1 MTATSRTL
9 PPTRPLTADD
19 PGRLGPYRLV
29 GRLGRGGMG
38 IVYLAEDGAGRPV
51 ALKVIDPDLAGD
63 EAFRVRFHREV
74 AAARRVRR
82 FCTAPVLDARLDA
95 EPLFVVTEYVPGP
108 TLDRAVREQGPLRGA
123 DLEDLAIGIATA
135 LVGIHGAG
143 VVHRDLKPGNVLLS
157 PVGPRVIDFG
167 IARAR
172 RTDDTVT
179 VPGEVVGTPAYLPPE
194 VVRYERATA
203 AADVFAWGCV
213 VAFAA
218 TGRSPFAGDT
228 LSEIIH
234 RIVHETPELDIPG
247 ARLRGLVARALAKDP
262 AARPTARRILTELTS
277 QSEADPAEVS
287 RALESRWSRDH
298 DASEPTYAPPRR
310 RVPAA
315 ATALTVAAIL
325 AAGTFRPGGEPN
337 AAFLPPPAPAARPAA
352 PAPPDPPPVI
362 RSFVIPTQTFDTRA
376 AAGPYTRVAAG
387 ALHVTSG
394 DTGVV
399 VVDPVRAAAVPR
411 RVLVT
416 ASVAFESRA
425 ADGEAGVYC
434 LGRGNGRAV
443 DFYGFT
449 VTPDGSA
456 RLSRH
461 VGERVSVLAQAAPEK
476 PRATSL
482 VQALCDAGGGDLR
495 LVLWV
500 NGVRRLEYRD
510 RRERP
515 FGSGTG
521 AVGLTTSA
529 DPHRGVPT
537 KAAFDDFSA
546 ATV

>member
-1 MTATSRTL
+1 MTTTSRTL

-38 IVYLAEDGAGRPV
+38 IVYLAEGEAGRLV
-51 ALKVIDPDLAGD
+51 ALKVIDPELAGD

-95 EPLFVVTEYVPGP
+95 EPLYVVTEYVPGP
-108 TLDRAVREQGPLRGA
+108 TLDRAVRERGPLRGA

-228 LSEIIH
+228 LSEVVH
-234 RIVHETPELDIPG
+234 RIVHETPELDISG
-247 ARLRGLVARALAKDP
+247 ARLRGLVGRALAKDP
-262 AARPTARRILTELTS
+262 AARPTARQILTELTS
-277 QSEADPAEVS
+277 QPEADPAAVS

-298 DASEPTYAPPRR
+298 DAAEP
-310 RVPAA
+310 
-315 ATALTVAAIL
+315 
-325 AAGTFRPGGEPN
+325 
-337 AAFLPPPAPAARPAA
+337 
-352 PAPPDPPPVI
+352 
-362 RSFVIPTQTFDTRA
+362 
-376 AAGPYTRVAAG
+376 
-387 ALHVTSG
+387 
-394 DTGVV
+394 
-399 VVDPVRAAAVPR
+399 
-411 RVLVT
+411 
-416 ASVAFESRA
+416 
-425 ADGEAGVYC
+425 
-434 LGRGNGRAV
+434 
-443 DFYGFT
+443 
-449 VTPDGSA
+449 
-456 RLSRH
+456 
-461 VGERVSVLAQAAPEK
+461 
-476 PRATSL
+476 
-482 VQALCDAGGGDLR
+482 
-495 LVLWV
+495 
-500 NGVRRLEYRD
+500 
-510 RRERP
+510 
-515 FGSGTG
+515 
-521 AVGLTTSA
+521 
-529 DPHRGVPT
+529 
-537 KAAFDDFSA
+537 
-546 ATV
+546 